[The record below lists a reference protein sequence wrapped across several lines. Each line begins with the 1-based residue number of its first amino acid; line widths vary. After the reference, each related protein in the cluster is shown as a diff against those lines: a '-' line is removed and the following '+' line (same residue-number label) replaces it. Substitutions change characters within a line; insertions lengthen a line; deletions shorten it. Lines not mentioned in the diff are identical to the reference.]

1 MIYLSLVGKLK
12 AELGKSL
19 KMITSRRIDELRGA
33 KPKLIENQRW
43 QGLYGGNFFS
53 TLVSQVCN
61 CLME

>member
-33 KPKLIENQRW
+33 KPKLIENQR
-43 QGLYGGNFFS
+43 
-53 TLVSQVCN
+53 
-61 CLME
+61 